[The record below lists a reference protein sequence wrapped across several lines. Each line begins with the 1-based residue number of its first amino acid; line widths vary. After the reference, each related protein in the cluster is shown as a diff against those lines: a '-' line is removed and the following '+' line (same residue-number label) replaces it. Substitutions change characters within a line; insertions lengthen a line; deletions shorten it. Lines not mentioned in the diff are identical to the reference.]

1 MQGSQIIS
9 QIMKKLMNSGFKQ
22 VARNIFA
29 SANPEQMAMGMVD
42 SYVKKNPNLAP
53 VWEQAKQMAGAGN
66 AKEKA
71 VNMFKERGVDIEQV
85 VDSTMKEI
93 NQ

>member
-1 MQGSQIIS
+1 MQGNQIVNQIIS
-9 QIMKKLMNSGFKQ
+9 RLMNSGFKQ
-22 VARNIFA
+22 VARNIFS
-29 SANPEQMAMGMVD
+29 SANSEQMAMGMVD
-42 SYVKKNPNLAP
+42 AYVKKNPNLAP
-53 VWEQAKQMAGAGN
+53 MWEQAKQMAGAGN

-71 VNMFKERGVDIEQV
+71 VNMFKERGVDIEQI